1 MKFCICFTR
10 LEWQMSP
17 NAKVIIITRPYKRAS
32 GFWGDSTT
40 KDFHP
45 WIGDSPFHPRKLPI
59 CMYIV
64 TIVGSTQLFESSG
77 WRGGQKSPGTYML
90 DLHGKRALS
99 SIIYVDLLGT
109 QGKDLRTCEM
119 YHPRIQMR
127 LIMFD
132 PRDIMASSV
141 ACFSA
146 SSLSFACLRR
156 CWNYI
161 LYWVVGGPKSTRR
174 HCVLC

>member
-1 MKFCICFTR
+1 
-10 LEWQMSP
+10 MSP
-17 NAKVIIITRPYKRAS
+17 NAKVSIITRPYKRAS
-32 GFWGDSTT
+32 GFFGGFYNQGFPPLNWWFT
-40 KDFHP
+40 
-45 WIGDSPFHPRKLPI
+45 ISPKKI
-59 CMYIV
+59 TNMYVYIYIYSCYSWFNAV
-64 TIVGSTQLFESSG
+64 VWVLWVGGGGAKVSSNIYAG
-77 WRGGQKSPGTYML
+77 FTWKKSL
-90 DLHGKRALS
+90 
-99 SIIYVDLLGT
+99 IIYHLCRPSWNP
-109 QGKDLRTCEM
+109 QGKDLRTCGM
-119 YHPRIQMR
+119 YHPGIQMR

>member
-1 MKFCICFTR
+1 M
-10 LEWQMSP
+10 
-17 NAKVIIITRPYKRAS
+17 
-32 GFWGDSTT
+32 
-40 KDFHP
+40 
-45 WIGDSPFHPRKLPI
+45 
-59 CMYIV
+59 
-64 TIVGSTQLFESSG
+64 FESSG
-77 WRGGQKSPGTYML
+77 WGGGAKVSWNIYAGFTWKKSL
-90 DLHGKRALS
+90 
-99 SIIYVDLLGT
+99 IIYHLCRPSWNP

-156 CWNYI
+156 CWKYI
-161 LYWVVGGPKSTRR
+161 LYWVVGGCKINNNTLCSMLARKRQDLICTSTASNKSKLRGSCGIARKVLPK
-174 HCVLC
+174 HHW